1 MNYWKLTVFRKIAAC
16 FMMLALLWLTV
27 SLPVVNE
34 YFQKAT
40 SSSIAYNDNNE
51 DGTNPLVNTNE
62 EKTSNFT
69 FSEEYLHHQEFI
81 VCYPPF
87 VPQVVH
93 AMYQAPL
100 YIAFHGELISPPP
113 EI

>member
-1 MNYWKLTVFRKIAAC
+1 
-16 FMMLALLWLTV
+16 MLALLWLTV

-34 YFQKAT
+34 YFLKTIPQSVT
-40 SSSIAYNDNNE
+40 YNDSND
-51 DGTNPLVNTNE
+51 DGGNPLANTNE

-69 FSEEYLHHQEFI
+69 FAEEYLHHQEFI
-81 VCYPPF
+81 SCYPPF
-87 VPQVVH
+87 IPQIVH

-113 EI
+113 EMYI